1 MSRTKQGRR
10 KRRQGKGSGG
20 NTTGDAVQNARSGAA
35 GASSPKVVTSLA
47 DLGQLDISTVVADK
61 PTCRGFKIKDGKLTD
76 IPCGMPLTRRT
87 DIDRGYCGHHSGQAH
102 QDIVAPDSTNQ
113 VEPKPNPIPST
124 NPASDT
130 SSLVEP
136 DQEDEPMTASVVQ
149 QDAPAELQLEEL
161 QGDERFDWKLI
172 ASLGLPEEEP
182 SDLPLEEAQAL
193 LEPAALD
200 QHVPLRRAN
209 FFTDFGDGK
218 PRFIVNA
225 KLDNLEVRGRQV
237 VYAGI
242 IAGDRQIKMY
252 LDVFDRVIDLNERA
266 KKGDQEAIES
276 KGSAVNHKMVSPTL
290 LQYYQHLLNAAG
302 YPAANR
308 GQLTWATQALLSRQF
323 SFQGLLDEDRRMKE
337 EKQAYKERTQQEAA
351 AAQVAYG
358 SRLSALL
365 EDSTPPTPATAATNG
380 HGAPEQDED
389 DELLSA
395 MRGHVLQILEGGE
408 HSFSAL
414 VLGLRKEFSDQ
425 VSDDLIAEVIGE
437 FAQVYNELNI
447 SLSS

>member
-1 MSRTKQGRR
+1 M
-10 KRRQGKGSGG
+10 
-20 NTTGDAVQNARSGAA
+20 
-35 GASSPKVVTSLA
+35 TSLA
-47 DLGQLDISTVVADK
+47 DLGQLDIATVEAEK
-61 PTCRGFKIKDGKLTD
+61 PTCRGFKIKDGELTD

-102 QDIVAPDSTNQ
+102 QDIAAPDSTNQ
-113 VEPKPNPIPST
+113 VEPELNSTPST
-124 NPASDT
+124 NPTSDT

-136 DQEDEPMTASVVQ
+136 DQEEEPMTAPVVQ
-149 QDAPAELQLEEL
+149 QDAPTELQLEEL

-182 SDLPLEEAQAL
+182 SDLTLEEAQAL

-200 QHVPLRRAN
+200 QHVPLRRTN

-266 KKGDQEAIES
+266 KKGDHEALES
-276 KGSAVNHKMVSPTL
+276 KGSSVNHRMISQTL
-290 LQYYQHLLNAAG
+290 LQYYQRVLNAAG

-323 SFQGLLDEDRRMKE
+323 SFQGLLEEDRRVKE
-337 EKQAYKERTQQEAA
+337 EKLAYKEKTQQEAA
-351 AAQVAYG
+351 AAQVVYG
-358 SRLSALL
+358 SRLTALL
-365 EDSTPPTPATAATNG
+365 EDSATPPTPAIATTNG
-380 HGAPEQDED
+380 HGAPEQE
-389 DELLSA
+389 DELESA
-395 MRGHVLQILEGGE
+395 MRGHVLEILEGGE

-414 VLGLRKEFSDQ
+414 VLGLHKEFSDQ

-437 FAQVYNELNI
+437 FAQVYNDLGI
-447 SLSS
+447 ALSS